1 MATRIIVDRAW
12 IGAHAG
18 STLTNPTVWLFC
30 ATLVV
35 AIIGVAGFAAGILAA
50 PVAVAVNAVAIYLS
64 FTVLHEAMHRI
75 AHADRFVNETLGRVA
90 GWMLLVSYPMFR
102 AIHYE
107 HHSHTNDAE
116 RDPDLFVA
124 RGPRWLLP
132 LRLLGVVFEYRRAFY
147 GRRLWKNVAE
157 RNEAVAT
164 DLAFATLIAIAVA
177 TGWGETLFVLWLGPA
192 TLAVFFLALAFDFV
206 PHYPYDT
213 DERYYDTRII
223 PGRALNGVLLG
234 QNYHLIHHLWTTI
247 PWYRYQRVFGAIR
260 EDLEARRCRIG
271 WRITPLP
278 EEVPAKAA

>member
-132 LRLLGVVFEYRRAFY
+132 LRLLGVVFGIGARSTAAAS
-147 GRRLWKNVAE
+147 GR
-157 RNEAVAT
+157 T
-164 DLAFATLIAIAVA
+164 SPS
-177 TGWGETLFVLWLGPA
+177 G
-192 TLAVFFLALAFDFV
+192 
-206 PHYPYDT
+206 
-213 DERYYDTRII
+213 TRPSPPIS
-223 PGRALNGVLLG
+223 RSR
-234 QNYHLIHHLWTTI
+234 H
-247 PWYRYQRVFGAIR
+247 
-260 EDLEARRCRIG
+260 
-271 WRITPLP
+271 
-278 EEVPAKAA
+278 